1 MISRRQLVTCIAPM
15 NSTINPYEIANN
27 SGTFRNCISCV
38 LVNPPGNE
46 AGDPGIGVRVTG
58 GPNVWAY
65 ATRRT
70 VTAHHIDELCFR
82 EMCQFI
88 ETDERD
94 LRALVTIHRVI
105 AVKMIEGDLRAARKD
120 DALRGRFQER
130 RAQGPVNAFRI
141 VPEAAFIS
149 NLAAVTPEDDDTELR
164 VLDMPQ
170 GLEQQ
175 SVCLA

>member
-1 MISRRQLVTCIAPM
+1 
-15 NSTINPYEIANN
+15 
-27 SGTFRNCISCV
+27 
-38 LVNPPGNE
+38 
-46 AGDPGIGVRVTG
+46 
-58 GPNVWAY
+58 
-65 ATRRT
+65 
-70 VTAHHIDELCFR
+70 
-82 EMCQFI
+82 MCQFI

-105 AVKMIEGDLRAARKD
+105 AVKMIEGDLRAARED
-120 DALRGRFQER
+120 DALGCRFQER

-149 NLAAVTPEDDDTELR
+149 NLAAVTPENDDAELR

>member
-1 MISRRQLVTCIAPM
+1 
-15 NSTINPYEIANN
+15 
-27 SGTFRNCISCV
+27 
-38 LVNPPGNE
+38 
-46 AGDPGIGVRVTG
+46 
-58 GPNVWAY
+58 
-65 ATRRT
+65 
-70 VTAHHIDELCFR
+70 
-82 EMCQFI
+82 MCQFV
-88 ETDERD
+88 EADERD
-94 LRALVTIHRVI
+94 LCALVAIHRVI
-105 AVKMIEGDLRAARKD
+105 AVQVVKSDLRAARED
-120 DALRGRFQER
+120 DALGCRFQER

>member
-1 MISRRQLVTCIAPM
+1 
-15 NSTINPYEIANN
+15 
-27 SGTFRNCISCV
+27 
-38 LVNPPGNE
+38 
-46 AGDPGIGVRVTG
+46 
-58 GPNVWAY
+58 
-65 ATRRT
+65 
-70 VTAHHIDELCFR
+70 
-82 EMCQFI
+82 MCQFV
-88 ETDERD
+88 ETNERN
-94 LRALVTIHRVI
+94 LCALVAINGIITVE
-105 AVKMIEGDLRAARKD
+105 MIECNLGSRRKNNPLRR
-120 DALRGRFQER
+120 RFQER

>member
-1 MISRRQLVTCIAPM
+1 
-15 NSTINPYEIANN
+15 
-27 SGTFRNCISCV
+27 
-38 LVNPPGNE
+38 
-46 AGDPGIGVRVTG
+46 
-58 GPNVWAY
+58 
-65 ATRRT
+65 
-70 VTAHHIDELCFR
+70 
-82 EMCQFI
+82 MCQFV
-88 ETDERD
+88 ETNERN
-94 LRALVTIHRVI
+94 LCALVAINGIITVE
-105 AVKMIEGDLRAARKD
+105 MIEGDLRAARKD

-130 RAQGPVNAFRI
+130 RAQGSVNAFRI

>member
-1 MISRRQLVTCIAPM
+1 
-15 NSTINPYEIANN
+15 
-27 SGTFRNCISCV
+27 
-38 LVNPPGNE
+38 
-46 AGDPGIGVRVTG
+46 
-58 GPNVWAY
+58 
-65 ATRRT
+65 
-70 VTAHHIDELCFR
+70 
-82 EMCQFI
+82 MCQFI